1 MDLKREISDIG
12 VLGIIFFASLILYV
26 INVGKELKYANFL
39 QAILPLLAADF
50 IFLHFPVNLCVPVG
64 DNLQFKSRTV
74 IKMMLVTNNFYLSQ
88 AATGHKIVLKEKM
101 PREFR

>member
-12 VLGIIFFASLILYV
+12 ALGIIFFASLILYV

-74 IKMMLVTNNFYLSQ
+74 IKMMLVLTIFTCHRPPP
-88 AATGHKIVLKEKM
+88 ATRLY
-101 PREFR
+101 